1 MVLSFRMLKV
11 KTMVNSKKMSRKTL
25 FTTSRLI
32 IDQLNDFFED
42 NETQIIKDIKML
54 FNPEVLEF
62 LPSDW
67 KNIKTEDQ
75 VENWLKR
82 QLKESDL
89 CLVELKGEK
98 KIIGLLFLYYSKD
111 NSDTLNIGYLLNKQ
125 YWGKGYASELLSCLI
140 KKIKEQNNIERIL
153 AGVERD
159 NKQSISLLKKCGFKE
174 SNLTASGSK
183 STYYEL
189 YTRTEE

>member
-11 KTMVNSKKMSRKTL
+11 KATVNSKKMSRKKL

-89 CLVELKGEK
+89 CFVELKGEK

-125 YWGKGYASELLSCLI
+125 YWGKGYASELWQVL
-140 KKIKEQNNIERIL
+140 KEIINNQL
-153 AGVERD
+153 V
-159 NKQSISLLKKCGFKE
+159 
-174 SNLTASGSK
+174 
-183 STYYEL
+183 Y
-189 YTRTEE
+189 

>member
-1 MVLSFRMLKV
+1 
-11 KTMVNSKKMSRKTL
+11 MSRKKL

-89 CLVELKGEK
+89 CFVELKGEK

-125 YWGKGYASELLSCLI
+125 YWGKGYASELWQVL
-140 KKIKEQNNIERIL
+140 KEIINNQL
-153 AGVERD
+153 V
-159 NKQSISLLKKCGFKE
+159 
-174 SNLTASGSK
+174 
-183 STYYEL
+183 Y
-189 YTRTEE
+189 